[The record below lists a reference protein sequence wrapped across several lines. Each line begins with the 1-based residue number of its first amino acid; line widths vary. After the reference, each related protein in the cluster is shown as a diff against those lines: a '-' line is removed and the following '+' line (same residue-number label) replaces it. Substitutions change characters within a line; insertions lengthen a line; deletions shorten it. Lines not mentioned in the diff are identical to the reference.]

1 MNELGTFLRMGF
13 EHIASAGALDHLLF
27 LLVLVAPYR
36 LRDWRTVAVVASAFT
51 VGHSVTLA
59 LTVTDLLQVPTRL
72 VEFLIPLTIVAAGLE
87 NLRAQPGRPSAFR
100 RPLIA
105 AGFGLIHGAGF
116 ATVLSELFVTSP
128 AIPLLGFNLGI
139 ELGQLLVLSL
149 ALAGLSG
156 VDRGL
161 SLVRTT
167 TSLRARTALAS
178 VVASGWAAL
187 MAAQRFPW

>member
-1 MNELGTFLRMGF
+1 MNGFGTFLRLGF
-13 EHIASAGALDHLLF
+13 EHIASTGALDHLLF

-36 LRDWRTVAVVASAFT
+36 WRDWRTVAAVASAFT
-51 VGHSVTLA
+51 LGHSITLA

-87 NLRAQPGRPSAFR
+87 NLRAQTARHSGLR
-100 RPLIA
+100 RPFLA

-116 ATVLSELFVTSP
+116 ATVLRELFVESP
-128 AIPLLGFNLGI
+128 AIPLLSFNLGI
-139 ELGQLLVLSL
+139 ELGQLGVISL

-156 VDRGL
+156 IDRGL
-161 SLVRTT
+161 ILLRTATSLHTRTT
-167 TSLRARTALAS
+167 LAS
-178 VVASGWAAL
+178 VVASGWAAV